1 MHYYYREWKNG
12 VTGESD
18 ATNQLSDLK
27 NHIKQWEEL
36 ANTGRNFVSLGDA
49 NLCALSWNDHN
60 FKYKELANEIQNFL
74 LGETCFQ
81 IVNKFTRVQEVSG
94 CLQKS
99 CLDHVTTNIPEKCSI
114 PEVFPVGSSD
124 HLPIMVTKFSR
135 EPRSQPKT
143 IKKRNYKNFSTAD
156 FLNDVS
162 ENVNNGSFNRVLNN
176 QNINEASALF
186 SGIFGSILN
195 KHAPLKVFQVR
206 NNYIPWLSAETKQMI
221 LARDE
226 LQKEAINEDCNEKYS
241 AYKRLRNRINTK
253 METDEI
259 EYYRT
264 KFYQEN
270 PSISTQWKTANDYLN
285 TSKRSYSNTPNII
298 RHEGKTFTAPRE
310 IANAIN
316 DTFLKK
322 VKDLRAQLSDNV
334 ETDPKERLSKFL
346 DKREEAIPVLELKKI
361 TLQSLRKILKK
372 RKGNRSSG
380 IDYIDGYSLK
390 LAAPLIEDIL
400 LHLVNLT
407 IEKSEYPD
415 LWKVNK
421 VSPQFKKGDKTL
433 GENWRPVTDIVFVS
447 KLAEAAVFDQ
457 IAEHFSKNNL
467 WHPNHHGFRPNHST
481 ATALSQLYDFW
492 IRGAENTELTA
503 ALLLDLSAA
512 FDVVDH
518 HILLEKLKLYN
529 FSPRTIAW
537 FESYLKNRKQIV
549 VVESKL
555 SDPKDVGEQGVPQGS
570 LLGPILFLIFY
581 NDFPDVR
588 DDGTSI
594 LYADDDTDNI
604 RDKNPNILE
613 QKIQEVANKSTSWV
627 SDNKL
632 VCSGS
637 KTKLLIVGT
646 KELRRSKLQNP
657 NKVIEIDVDGHR
669 VRESESERLLGL
681 IVNNTMTWENHLYGN
696 EEHKGLITKLSQRA
710 GIIRRLSLIMP
721 KERLKTFAEGIFFSL
736 LNYCIEVFGNVWGLS
751 SYDDQARHSSAYRK
765 EDNMKLQVLVNKVL
779 RSISGLERD
788 TPISVLSST
797 TGQLSVHQRCAFFT
811 LTSVHRSISSQEPKY
826 SYSSFQNRPNQ
837 IENAHH
843 HQNCH
848 PVSYK
853 LSISRCSYYYRGS
866 RLYNEIP
873 ASLAQSAK
881 MSSFKLGAKKW
892 VMDRIPLQPP

>member
-1 MHYYYREWKNG
+1 MPSHKFESNLPKRIPRLIIFLCLTFSILNQFNYQSNVKNVKSSKLVGKQNDDYNQSISKLSWAYSGLSINKIQKIVNGNRRSVGYKLAVWNCGRGLVQQGYSIKLNEIKQFIEAKKPHCFAVIESDFYGHNSEINRLNKYTTNEIREMLKIDGYKIEFPKTWDTHGQARLICYVSEDIKYKRKYFNQDHDHIPSISLEIGLGKATKTVVHYYYREWKNG

-60 FKYKELANEIQNFL
+60 FKYKELANEIHNFL

-81 IVNKFTRVQEVSG
+81 LCNKFTRVQEVSG

-143 IKKRNYKNFSTAD
+143 IKKRNYKNFSTAA

-221 LARDE
+221 VARDE

-241 AYKRLRNRINTK
+241 AYKRLRNRINTR

-259 EYYRT
+259 EHYRT

-285 TSKRSYSNTPNII
+285 TSKGSYSNTPNII

-361 TLQSLRKILKK
+361 TVQSLRKILKK

-467 WHPNHHGFRPNHST
+467 WHPNHHIFRPNHST
-481 ATALSQLYDFW
+481 AV
-492 IRGAENTELTA
+492 R
-503 ALLLDLSAA
+503 LLDQRSGKDRA
-512 FDVVDH
+512 D
-518 HILLEKLKLYN
+518 
-529 FSPRTIAW
+529 SRT
-537 FESYLKNRKQIV
+537 
-549 VVESKL
+549 
-555 SDPKDVGEQGVPQGS
+555 
-570 LLGPILFLIFY
+570 
-581 NDFPDVR
+581 
-588 DDGTSI
+588 
-594 LYADDDTDNI
+594 
-604 RDKNPNILE
+604 
-613 QKIQEVANKSTSWV
+613 ST
-627 SDNKL
+627 
-632 VCSGS
+632 
-637 KTKLLIVGT
+637 
-646 KELRRSKLQNP
+646 
-657 NKVIEIDVDGHR
+657 
-669 VRESESERLLGL
+669 
-681 IVNNTMTWENHLYGN
+681 
-696 EEHKGLITKLSQRA
+696 
-710 GIIRRLSLIMP
+710 
-721 KERLKTFAEGIFFSL
+721 
-736 LNYCIEVFGNVWGLS
+736 
-751 SYDDQARHSSAYRK
+751 
-765 EDNMKLQVLVNKVL
+765 
-779 RSISGLERD
+779 
-788 TPISVLSST
+788 
-797 TGQLSVHQRCAFFT
+797 
-811 LTSVHRSISSQEPKY
+811 
-826 SYSSFQNRPNQ
+826 
-837 IENAHH
+837 
-843 HQNCH
+843 
-848 PVSYK
+848 
-853 LSISRCSYYYRGS
+853 
-866 RLYNEIP
+866 
-873 ASLAQSAK
+873 
-881 MSSFKLGAKKW
+881 
-892 VMDRIPLQPP
+892 